1 MLGLLPASVTAQGE
15 VVGGTALNDSTAP
28 WIRMERRG
36 CDGTCPDYRVD
47 VFKDGKV
54 GYEGYEFVKTIGKAK
69 GEITKEQVNILEKK
83 ISAIKFFSLNG
94 SYGHDGDG
102 CTSMRTDGG
111 SVDIMIWTGSNG
123 KAIGRY
129 TGCDD
134 GPPKYKREMDALKEF
149 DELIDKIINIE
160 QWIGNEEE
168 RKKFTHLQH
177 LN

>member
-1 MLGLLPASVTAQGE
+1 MLWLLPTFVAAQGE
-15 VVGGTALNDSTAP
+15 VVTGKVVNDSTAP

-36 CDGTCPDYRVD
+36 CDGKCPDYRID
-47 VFKDGKV
+47 VFKDGRV

-69 GEITKEQVNILEKK
+69 GEITKEQIKILESK
-83 ISAIKFFSLNG
+83 INAIKFFSLNG

-102 CTSMRTDGG
+102 CASMRADAS

-123 KAIGRY
+123 KAISRY

-134 GPPKYKREMDALKEF
+134 GPPKYKREMNALKEF
-149 DELIDKIINIE
+149 DELIDKVVNIR

-168 RKKFTHLQH
+168 REKFTHLQH